1 MSRFNRAWPDRLPD
15 ASIDP
20 VNPPTPAHGLL
31 RCSQVLTLDPAT
43 AGDAVWWQD
52 GRVRAVGPAAELER
66 RVPTQVPRF
75 DLAGTLVTP
84 GFVDGHTH
92 LAMWARNRRR
102 VHLAGVPTRRES
114 LDRVAAGTPE
124 NGWILGHGWDAN
136 GWSEPPDRQSLDSVS
151 SLPVYLESIDIHA
164 AWANTPA
171 LLAAGI
177 DRDSPDPP
185 GGRIVRDAA
194 GEPTGLLL
202 ENATRLV
209 ADRVPAG
216 SASDLV
222 ELLRGAQ
229 RDAHRLGITGIHDVE
244 GLDAHRAFRTLEQEG
259 ALRLRVLFSPPVAQ
273 LPTLVAAGAR
283 SGQGSDWLRLGG
295 VKLFLD
301 GSLGSRTAWMLA
313 PYEDGRDAGMPL
325 CTEAEARAAV
335 TMAASAGI
343 ACAIHA
349 IGDAAVRRALDL
361 LEAAPRAPLPHRVEH
376 LQCVHPE
383 DLGRAARAGIIAS
396 MQPGHLPG
404 DVELAERR
412 WGARGAGAYPFRSLM
427 EAGTVLAFG
436 SDVPVVSI
444 DPRHGV
450 AAAMTRRDA
459 GAAMRHGWYP
469 AQRLGFADA
478 LRAFTVGNAVAGGVL
493 ERRGTLAPGADAD
506 LVAWVVDPAVLRD
519 DADAFAEARV
529 ALTVVAGEV
538 VYRGE

>member
-1 MSRFNRAWPDRLPD
+1 MSRFNKTWLDRPVRD
-15 ASIDP
+15 SIDL
-20 VNPPTPAHGLL
+20 VNHHSPAEGLL
-31 RCSQVLTLDPAT
+31 RCSRVLTLDPAT
-43 AGDAVWWQD
+43 DGDAVWWQD
-52 GRVRAVGPAAELER
+52 GRVRAVGWSAELER
-66 RVPTQVPRF
+66 KVPTRVPRV
-75 DLAGTLVTP
+75 DLPGTLVTP

-92 LAMWARNRRR
+92 LAMWARSRRR
-102 VHLAGVPTRRES
+102 VHLAGVPTRQEA
-114 LDRVAAGTPE
+114 LARVAAGVPE

-136 GWSEPPDRQSLDSVS
+136 GWAEAPDRLSLDSVS
-151 SLPVYLESIDIHA
+151 ALPVYLESIDIHA
-164 AWANTPA
+164 AWVNTPA
-171 LLAAGI
+171 LLAAGV
-177 DRDSPDPP
+177 DRNTPDPP

-202 ENATRLV
+202 EHATRLV

-229 RDAHRLGITGIHDVE
+229 HEAHRMGITGLHDVE
-244 GLDAHRAFRTLEQEG
+244 GLDAHRAFRTLEE
-259 ALRLRVLFSPPVAQ
+259 ADSLRLRVLFSPPVAQ
-273 LPTLVAAGAR
+273 LPALVAAGAR

-301 GSLGSRTAWMLA
+301 GSLGSRTAWMLS
-313 PYEDGRDAGMPL
+313 PYEDGRDSGMPL

-335 TMAASAGI
+335 TMAAEAGI

-361 LEAAPRAPLPHRVEH
+361 LEAAPRTPLPHRVEH
-376 LQCVHPE
+376 LQCVHPD
-383 DLGRAARAGIIAS
+383 DLTRAARAGIIAS

-427 EAGTVLAFG
+427 AAGTVLAFG

-444 DPRHGV
+444 DPRRGV
-450 AAAMTRRDA
+450 AAAMSRRDA
-459 GAAMRHGWYP
+459 AAALPHGWYP
-469 AQRLGFADA
+469 GERLGFEETV
-478 LRAFTVGNAVAGGVL
+478 RAFTVGNAVAGGVAD
-493 ERRGTLAPGADAD
+493 RRGTLAPGSDAD
-506 LVAWVVDPAVLRD
+506 LVAWWVDPAVLRD